1 MYDERFT
8 ELVKVA
14 VEKLK
19 DDTVFQMIQLSPEY
33 QKEKDAR
40 EWAEQQYNELE
51 LIKEQR
57 KVCQELL
64 ECRDSQ
70 NLEYSDYSYIAGL
83 YDAFR
88 ILAALFPDKW
98 DMEQIQKALSLNE
111 N

>member
-40 EWAEQQYNELE
+40 EWTEQQYNELE

-64 ECRDSQ
+64 DCRDSQ

>member
-64 ECRDSQ
+64 DCRDSQ

-98 DMEQIQKALSLNE
+98 DMEQIQKALSLIE

>member
-1 MYDERFT
+1 MYDKRFT

-19 DDTVFQMIQLSPEY
+19 EDTVFQMIQLSPDY
-33 QKEKDAR
+33 QKESDAR
-40 EWAEQQYNELE
+40 GLAEQQFNELE
-51 LIKEQR
+51 LTKEQR
-57 KVCQELL
+57 QVCEAFLDY
-64 ECRDSQ
+64 RDRQ

-98 DMEQIQKALSLNE
+98 DMEQIQKALSPNE

>member
-64 ECRDSQ
+64 DCRDSQ